1 MWMSSSSNEI
11 TPEQEELYKQWKLAA
26 PYRKDA
32 CIKAVNRLREILN
45 TDIKSDEKMQQTVR
59 VVQDELNL
67 YHLGIYLAQDDRLV
81 IYTGAGEAIDR
92 MLARGV
98 KREIKPEYG
107 IVGHVGATR
116 EIRHFWDMGPDDNFY
131 FKGPDLDDTKS
142 EIAFPLLVKG
152 ELIGVMDLQST
163 LRCDFREEEY
173 DAFQMLANEVS
184 NVLATKV

>member
-1 MWMSSSSNEI
+1 MSSSSNENKI
-11 TPEQEELYKQWKLAA
+11 KQEELYERWKLAA
-26 PYRKDA
+26 PYRKDD
-32 CIKAVNRLREILN
+32 CLKAARQLQELSN
-45 TDIKSDEKMQQTVR
+45 TDIAHDEKMLQAVKI
-59 VVQDELNL
+59 VQGKLNL
-67 YHLGIYLAQDDRLV
+67 YHLAIYSVQDGWLV
-81 IYTGAGEAIDR
+81 LYAGAGESIER
-92 MLARGV
+92 MLARGT

-116 EIRHFWDMGPDDNFY
+116 EIRHFWDMGLDDNFY